1 MFDKK
6 NERIANEG
14 GALMKITFIEPTP
27 SPNTMKLHLDES
39 LPKGIQRTYT
49 KENKEMAPE
58 WARRL
63 LEIDGV
69 KSIFRTADFIAL
81 DRVPNGDWEKILT
94 ETRIVFGQQE
104 DIPGQSS
111 FQSGSD
117 DSFGE
122 VKVYVQTFRK
132 IPMQIRVKSDGNEV
146 RKSLPDS
153 FVQAAMEAGMASAN
167 LIKERKLED
176 YGIRYGEPEEI
187 AEEVIRE
194 LTAAYPEDR
203 LKALVEKAKE
213 AGLEGEVIE
222 TVQTMTLEE
231 IKEAMNSGDWRVR
244 YGAFEQLK
252 PTEQLLPLIEK
263 ALQDPH
269 TSIRRLAV
277 VYLGDIGGKIVLPYL
292 YRALKDKV
300 PSVRRT
306 AGDTLSDLGDPDAIE
321 AMAEALQD
329 SNKIVRW
336 RAARFLYEVG
346 DERALEALRRAKD
359 DPEFEIR
366 LQVNMALERIE
377 KGEEAEGTI
386 WQQMTNRRRD

>member
-1 MFDKK
+1 M
-6 NERIANEG
+6 NVE
-14 GALMKITFIEPTP
+14 
-27 SPNTMKLHLDES
+27 
-39 LPKGIQRTYT
+39 Q
-49 KENKEMAPE
+49 
-58 WARRL
+58 
-63 LEIDGV
+63 
-69 KSIFRTADFIAL
+69 
-81 DRVPNGDWEKILT
+81 
-94 ETRIVFGQQE
+94 
-104 DIPGQSS
+104 
-111 FQSGSD
+111 
-117 DSFGE
+117 
-122 VKVYVQTFRK
+122 
-132 IPMQIRVKSDGNEV
+132 
-146 RKSLPDS
+146 
-153 FVQAAMEAGMASAN
+153 
-167 LIKERKLED
+167 
-176 YGIRYGEPEEI
+176 
-187 AEEVIRE
+187 VIRE
-194 LTAAYPEDR
+194 LTANYPEDL

-252 PTEQLLPLIEK
+252 PTEQLLPLIEQ